1 MTTEFDRARPRLFG
15 IAYRVLGSVADAED
29 VVQDTW
35 LRFDRTDPASITNPG
50 AFLATTATRLA
61 INAATSAR
69 ARREVYVGPWLPEPV
84 STEDDPA
91 LGAERA
97 EALDLAVLVLMERL
111 TPKERAA
118 YVLREAFAYPFR
130 QIAEVLET
138 SEPHARQLAKR
149 ARDRVHDERRRP
161 VDAAEHR
168 RLLRAFLDAARSGD
182 VAALENLLADN
193 AVSCSDGGGL
203 VRAARVPVRG
213 RGRVARF
220 LAGVVRKFHGGTEAV
235 LVEVNGRPAVLVSR
249 DGRPVSLAAIHAT
262 AAGIERVMM
271 VVNPDKLAGLSR

>member
-1 MTTEFDRARPRLFG
+1 MITEFDRARPRLFG

-118 YVLREAFAYPFR
+118 YVLREAFDYPFR

-149 ARDRVHDERRRP
+149 ARDRVHDDRRRP
-161 VDAAEHR
+161 VGTAEHR
-168 RLLRAFLDAARSGD
+168 RLLQALLSAARSGD
-182 VAALENLLADN
+182 VAALENLLADD

-203 VRAARVPVRG
+203 VRAARAPVRG
-213 RGRVARF
+213 RSRVARF
-220 LAGVVRKFHGGTEAV
+220 LAGVVQKFHGGTDTM

-249 DGRPVSLAAIHAT
+249 DGRPVSLAAIDAT
-262 AAGIERVMM
+262 EAGIERVMM
-271 VVNPDKLAGLSR
+271 VVNPHKLAGLSR

>member
-1 MTTEFDRARPRLFG
+1 MSTEFDRARLFG
-15 IAYRVLGSVADAED
+15 IAYRVLGSAADAED

-35 LRFDRTDPASITNPG
+35 LRLHRTDPASITNPG

-97 EALDLAVLVLMERL
+97 EALDLALLLLMERL

-118 YVLREAFAYPFR
+118 YVLREAFDYPFR
-130 QIAEVLET
+130 QIAEILET

-149 ARDRVHDERRRP
+149 ARDRITDERRRP

-182 VAALENLLADN
+182 VAALENLLADD
-193 AVSCSDGGGL
+193 AVSYSDGGGL
-203 VRAARVPVRG
+203 VRAARAPVCG
-213 RGRVARF
+213 RSRVARF
-220 LAGVVRKFHGGTEAV
+220 LAGVVRKFHGGTETT
-235 LVEVNGRPAVLVSR
+235 LIEVNGRPAVLVSR
-249 DGRPVSLAAIHAT
+249 DGRPVSLAAIDAT
-262 AAGIERVMM
+262 TAGIARVLM
-271 VVNPDKLAGLSR
+271 VVNPHKLTRLSR